1 MNTSGFL
8 KNSLPCCRILAMIL
22 YFNAKLQTMISWQDF
37 SKIDLRVGTIVDA
50 REFPEAR
57 NPSFVLEV
65 DFGDLGIKKTSA
77 QVTALYDTAELIG
90 KQVIGVVNFPKKQIA
105 NVMSEFLILGAVD
118 GKNVT
123 LLSVDKEVSNGLKVS

>member
-1 MNTSGFL
+1 
-8 KNSLPCCRILAMIL
+8 
-22 YFNAKLQTMISWQDF
+22 MISWQDF
-37 SKIDLRVGTIVDA
+37 EKIDLRVGTIIDA

-57 NPSFVLEV
+57 NPSYVLEV
-65 DFGDLGIKKTSA
+65 DFGELGIKKTSA
-77 QVTALYDTAELIG
+77 QVTALYDVAELIG

-123 LLSVDKEVSNGLKVS
+123 LLSVDKGVSNGLKVS